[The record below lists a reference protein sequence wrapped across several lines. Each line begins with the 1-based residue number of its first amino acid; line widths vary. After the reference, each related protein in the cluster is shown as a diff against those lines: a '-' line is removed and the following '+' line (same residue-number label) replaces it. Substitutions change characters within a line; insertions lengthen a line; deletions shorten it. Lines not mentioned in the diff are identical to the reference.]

1 MSLTACSTSQVI
13 VVLTLVCSS
22 FVMPAALP
30 DTESLATAES
40 LQMESTQNKVMADSV
55 PEDDRMDVLVEV
67 LRLPH
72 GSPSVRIFRAVE
84 ATPQE
89 TKTFSPERT
98 DAEVSALADDVV
110 SGKKVVVM
118 IEFFNTPDYGKVT
131 VRKQRSEEEEEET
144 TTASGVSTA
153 TETSDKVAEKTE
165 DPSHKPQTQKQL
177 SDVKREI
184 RSFEFDR
191 NVHDDGNDDDMS
203 VAETII
209 FRPLFSYRQD
219 TAARRRSFRD
229 VSRIEPTYDYY

>member
-1 MSLTACSTSQVI
+1 M
-13 VVLTLVCSS
+13 
-22 FVMPAALP
+22 
-30 DTESLATAES
+30 DTAES
-40 LQMESTQNKVMADSV
+40 LQMESTQNKVLGDSV
-55 PEDDRMDVLVEV
+55 PDEDKIDVLVEV
-67 LRLPH
+67 LRVPH
-72 GSPSVRIFRAVE
+72 SSPSVRIFRTVE
-84 ATPQE
+84 TAPQE

-98 DAEVSALADDVV
+98 AAEDSALADDIA

-118 IEFFNTPDYGKVT
+118 VEFFNTPDYGKVT
-131 VRKQRSEEEEEET
+131 VRKQRSEEQET

-153 TETSDKVAEKTE
+153 TETSYKVAEKTE
-165 DPSHKPQTQKQL
+165 DSSDKPEAQKKL
-177 SDVKREI
+177 SDLKREV

-191 NVHDDGNDDDMS
+191 DVHDDGNDDMS

>member
-1 MSLTACSTSQVI
+1 
-13 VVLTLVCSS
+13 
-22 FVMPAALP
+22 MPAALP
-30 DTESLATAES
+30 DAESLATAES
-40 LQMESTQNKVMADSV
+40 LQMESTQNKVMGDSV
-55 PEDDRMDVLVEV
+55 SEEDKIDVLVEV

-72 GSPSVRIFRAVE
+72 SSPSVRIFRAVE

-89 TKTFSPERT
+89 TKTFSPDRAA
-98 DAEVSALADDVV
+98 AEVSALADDVV

-118 IEFFNTPDYGKVT
+118 VEFFNTPDYGKVT
-131 VRKQRSEEEEEET
+131 VRKQRSEEEEET

-165 DPSHKPQTQKQL
+165 DSSDKPQAQKKL
-177 SDVKREI
+177 SDVKREV
-184 RSFEFDR
+184 RSFELDR